1 MKLLALDAQLPLTC
15 TREGACCHGH
25 VIWVNPWEVANLSA
39 GQGLSVT
46 DFCTQAIDCRGT
58 RLRFEG
64 AVDRRGKAS
73 CGLYDP
79 QRGCTAH
86 AHRPLTCRLYPL
98 GRSRLEGV
106 IHYYHAGEELPCLQ
120 ACPSVS
126 DLPSQS
132 VHEYLLGQDITRGE
146 VAHDAYARVVY
157 GLAAVARRI
166 IDLGGPEVDAGRVQ
180 GFFEQC
186 ATLSLEA
193 RASILPQVWMELA
206 TAPKGLD
213 VSDPLAFAEAH
224 GALLTSAVQRAA
236 ASIDGPLTEAVILY
250 VALSVH
256 LAPTVGADCS
266 VLRQIVLD

>member
-1 MKLLALDAQLPLTC
+1 MKLLDLDAQLPLTC
-15 TREGACCHGH
+15 TREGVCCHGH
-25 VIWVNPWEVANLSA
+25 VIWVNPWEVANLAA
-39 GQGLSVT
+39 GQGLSVV
-46 DFCTQAIDCRGT
+46 DFCAQAIDCRGT
-58 RLRFEG
+58 RLCFDG

-73 CGLYDP
+73 CRLYDP

-106 IHYYHAGEELPCLQ
+106 VQYYHTGSELPCLE

-126 DLPSQS
+126 ELPQQN
-132 VHEYLLGQDITRGE
+132 VEEYLLGQDITRSE
-146 VAHDAYARVVY
+146 IAHDAYARVVY

-166 IDLGGPEVDAGRVQ
+166 IDLGGPEVDIARVQ
-180 GFFEQC
+180 VFFEQC

-193 RASILPQVWMELA
+193 RASILPQLWMELA

-213 VSDPLAFAEAH
+213 VGDPRAFAEAH
-224 GALLTSAVQRAA
+224 GAMLTSAVQRAA

-250 VALSVH
+250 LALAVH
-256 LAPTVGADCS
+256 IAPTVGAEFT